1 MILIDTH
8 VWLWLNGAV
17 ERLSPGILDLLSSPS
32 AEVYLS
38 AVSAWEIGIKV
49 STGKLALPM
58 APEQYIPLRM
68 VDNGVRPL
76 PTQHQH
82 ALRAAALPLFHK
94 DPFDRLLVAQAQV
107 EKLKLVTVDR
117 HLADYDVEILWAD

>member
-1 MILIDTH
+1 
-8 VWLWLNGAV
+8 
-17 ERLSPGILDLLSSPS
+17 
-32 AEVYLS
+32 
-38 AVSAWEIGIKV
+38 
-49 STGKLALPM
+49 
-58 APEQYIPLRM
+58 M

-76 PTQHQH
+76 PILHQH

-117 HLADYDVEILWAD
+117 HLADYDVEILGAD